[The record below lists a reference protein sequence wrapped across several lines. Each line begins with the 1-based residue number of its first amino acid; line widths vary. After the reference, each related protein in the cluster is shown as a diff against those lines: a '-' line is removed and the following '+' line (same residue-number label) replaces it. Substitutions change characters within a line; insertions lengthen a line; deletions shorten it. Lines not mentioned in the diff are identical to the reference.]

1 MELSVASGAVDGD
14 KSGEDAHQEE
24 DQHHVLR
31 EPNVLGGGGSGDGE
45 GKIGGNHWLCHE
57 VNRVQLSIARGHFGI
72 ERKKWNLHLFLPL
85 SLFSVLIWQIF

>member
-14 KSGEDAHQEE
+14 QGGEDAHQEE

-45 GKIGGNHWLCHE
+45 GKM
-57 VNRVQLSIARGHFGI
+57 
-72 ERKKWNLHLFLPL
+72 ERTTKDRKNDVAV
-85 SLFSVLIWQIF
+85 SS

>member
-31 EPNVLGGGGSGDGE
+31 EPNVLGVGGVVMVKGRRS
-45 GKIGGNHWLCHE
+45 
-57 VNRVQLSIARGHFGI
+57 R
-72 ERKKWNLHLFLPL
+72 RKTTKMMWGCRRDDHGTC
-85 SLFSVLIWQIF
+85 W